1 MLKEEDAN
9 ITPGSVNW
17 IQDFLFT
24 VSFTLL
30 VTLRILDVLVVDLDH
45 LPASKMLIIGNKSL
59 EQLQHQLQQQHAVQR
74 QNQQPL

>member
-17 IQDFLFT
+17 IHDFLFT
-24 VSFTLL
+24 VFYTLL
-30 VTLRILDVLVVDLDH
+30 ATLKILDVLVVDLDH
-45 LPASKMLIIGNKSL
+45 LLVSKMLIIGNKFL
-59 EQLQHQLQQQHAVQR
+59 EQLQHQPQQQHAVQQ

>member
-1 MLKEEDAN
+1 MLKEGDVN

-59 EQLQHQLQQQHAVQR
+59 EQLQHQLQQQHAVQQ
-74 QNQQPL
+74 QNQQHL

>member
-30 VTLRILDVLVVDLDH
+30 VILRILDVWVVDLDH
-45 LPASKMLIIGNKSL
+45 LPASKMLIIGNRFL